1 MRRGFSH
8 DSFQDLEDYL
18 EWKQIPCKK
27 WDKIFLLTVNTKL
40 CREQGIDIFKI
51 TRDREFIAQGFP
63 PEAIVAYESFQKRLA
78 LNRHGN

>member
-1 MRRGFSH
+1 MVFLT

-40 CREQGIDIFKI
+40 CREQGIGIFKI
-51 TRDREFIAQGFP
+51 TRDREFIAQGVP
-63 PEAIVAYESFQKRLA
+63 LEAIVAFGNFQEQLA
-78 LNRHGN
+78 SNRHGN